1 MPISDP
7 ILIRLAT
14 GADAAAIERLAAL
27 DSSPVPAGELLVA
40 EVGGQIRAAIRIADR
55 AVISDPFQRTA
66 GLVALLA
73 HRADHLAGGSGVRA
87 RLALWEQLWHRA
99 AVLRP
104 SV

>member
-14 GADAAAIERLAAL
+14 DTDAAAIERLAAL
-27 DSSPVPAGELLVA
+27 DSSPVPVGELLVA
-40 EVGGQIRAAIRIADR
+40 EVGGHIRAAIRIHDR
-55 AVISDPFQRTA
+55 AVIADPFQRTA

-73 HRADHLAGGSGVRA
+73 ERADHLAGRRGVRA